1 MTVAR
6 SARQAEAC
14 KRSIGGRVVRC
25 HRGCVRWTVMGYRST
40 NKTEYFAKYHIIWCP
55 KYRRRVLRQEFPVL
69 RRLPLLWGRSWF
81 VSTVDVAPLDIVRQ
95 YIENQ
100 KTAA

>member
-1 MTVAR
+1 MEY
-6 SARQAEAC
+6 Q
-14 KRSIGGRVVRC
+14 
-25 HRGCVRWTVMGYRST
+25 ST

-55 KYRRRVLRQEFPVL
+55 KYWRRVLDVTQLDV
-69 RRLPLLWGRSWF
+69 
-81 VSTVDVAPLDIVRQ
+81 VSQ